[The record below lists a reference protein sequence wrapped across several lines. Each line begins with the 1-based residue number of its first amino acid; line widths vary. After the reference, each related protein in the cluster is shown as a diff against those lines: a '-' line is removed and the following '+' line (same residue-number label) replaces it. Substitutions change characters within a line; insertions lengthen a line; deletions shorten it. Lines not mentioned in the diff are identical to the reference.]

1 MIDTM
6 NSGLADRGETFETG
20 MRAYINLVFAARQKN
35 EFRWDHTGNCGQIAI
50 GQPSRESNF
59 EKLLGVSIAP
69 DRQQAANTL
78 ERRFF
83 SIVRLLHEAVRNRR
97 LKVHSILSSGTA
109 HSHRAV
115 VERLLCRSTRISRND
130 LIENA
135 GRCDQDSALLDLK
148 ITLENRARL
157 EAFPP
162 MTPPIL

>member
-20 MRAYINLVFAARQKN
+20 MRAYINLVFPARQKN

-83 SIVRLLHEAVRNRR
+83 SLPSLPSQTSPNSPVEG
-97 LKVHSILSSGTA
+97 HSILFFRTTPSS
-109 HSHRAV
+109 
-115 VERLLCRSTRISRND
+115 
-130 LIENA
+130 
-135 GRCDQDSALLDLK
+135 
-148 ITLENRARL
+148 
-157 EAFPP
+157 
-162 MTPPIL
+162 

>member
-78 ERRFF
+78 ERRVF
-83 SIVRLLHEAVRNRR
+83 SHFRLPPQTVLNHRVEGP
-97 LKVHSILSSGTA
+97 LLSSFGA
-109 HSHRAV
+109 
-115 VERLLCRSTRISRND
+115 
-130 LIENA
+130 
-135 GRCDQDSALLDLK
+135 
-148 ITLENRARL
+148 
-157 EAFPP
+157 PP
-162 MTPPIL
+162 